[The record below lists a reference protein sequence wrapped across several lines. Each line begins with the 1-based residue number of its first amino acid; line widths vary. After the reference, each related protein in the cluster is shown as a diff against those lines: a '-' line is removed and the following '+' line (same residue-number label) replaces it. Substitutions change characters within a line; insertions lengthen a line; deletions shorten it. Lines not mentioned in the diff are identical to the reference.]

1 MLYLIFLYT
10 SSSADNTPV
19 YYLEYDLD
27 KIYSFSVI
35 LNISLSKIKVL
46 SLASSPNS
54 SPNKFVNLFKSSSI
68 RALIIAN
75 EYLFLSLAF
84 KTYSSGSILVF
95 YDISVKVSSKICE
108 KSIFIVSHNIL
119 S

>member
-10 SSSADNTPV
+10 SSSADKMPV

-35 LNISLSKIKVL
+35 LYISLSKTKFFCI
-46 SLASSPNS
+46 ASSPTS

-75 EYLFLSLAF
+75 EYRFLSLDF
-84 KTYSSGSILVF
+84 KMYSSGSILVF
-95 YDISVKVSSKICE
+95 YDISVKTSSKIIE
-108 KSIFIVSHNIL
+108 KFIFIVSHYIL